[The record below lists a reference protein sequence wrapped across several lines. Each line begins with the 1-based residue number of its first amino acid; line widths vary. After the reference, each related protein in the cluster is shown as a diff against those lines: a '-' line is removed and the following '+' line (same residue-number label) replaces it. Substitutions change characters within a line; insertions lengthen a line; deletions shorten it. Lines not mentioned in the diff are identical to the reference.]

1 MKKLIQKE
9 KILLVEA
16 DTSSAREISG
26 LLRQQGYEIFTVNS
40 AEDALE
46 AALRP
51 GIDLIIIDIEQGPEN
66 PGGDEIARRILHKKE
81 LPIIFL
87 SDHTDRRT
95 LDKIKDI
102 KSYGYVDR
110 NSGEYV
116 LTESIRTALN
126 MFGGHQKFADK
137 NRAEYEILLSST
149 LEAVDSL
156 LVVIDRDYRIVLS
169 NWRNHEWV
177 PSDKRNSLPFC
188 YEVMKNRSAPC
199 PHCPIDKV
207 FSKKETVW
215 YEDQNPLDGSY
226 KEISAIPI
234 LNSQDEVQYML
245 ENVRD
250 VSERVQ
256 TELELKRTT
265 GEQSMLLE
273 MMDAQ
278 VWYLN
283 DAETYG
289 TANRAHVE
297 FLGLQKEDVEH
308 KKLTDFLE
316 GDVAKICIEGNRQV
330 FESRESV
337 KTTEWIPDVTGDN
350 RLIAITK
357 TPKVNEHGEVE
368 YVICVGTDITEMKRK
383 EEQLI
388 SLNKQK
394 DYLMREINHRVKN
407 NLMMVTS
414 LVHLKNT
421 ALGQEVDLSDVIHQI
436 DAIRIVHEK
445 LYRTEALN
453 SINIREYIQDL
464 LSTVFTLSAKP
475 IQIDIRIADMDLST
489 KIAVPLGLIV
499 NEIATNAIKH
509 GFDPGIE
516 NHFAASLIEDGKAG
530 EFVLVLSNT
539 GPSFPKEVNLAK
551 PKSLGLQLVQTLVK
565 EIGGT
570 MELHREPSPEFI
582 IRFPMKNS

>member
-1 MKKLIQKE
+1 MKKTAQPE

-16 DTSSAREISG
+16 DTSSAREVSD
-26 LLRQQGYEIFTVNS
+26 LLRQHGYAILSVDT

-51 GIDLIIIDIEQGPEN
+51 GIDLIIIDIEQGPGE
-66 PGGDEIARRILHKKE
+66 PGGDEIAGRILHKKE

-95 LDKIKDI
+95 LEKIRNI
-102 KSYGYVDR
+102 KHYGFVDR
-110 NSGEYV
+110 KSGEFV
-116 LTESIRTALN
+116 LMEAIRTALRLC
-126 MFGGHQKFADK
+126 GTQQKLHDK
-137 NRAEYEILLSST
+137 GLDEYALLLGST

-156 LVVIDRDYRIVLS
+156 LVVIDREYRIVLS
-169 NWRNHEWV
+169 NWKDHEWV
-177 PSDKRNSLPFC
+177 PSDKRKSLPFC

-199 PHCPIDKV
+199 PHCPINTV

-215 YEDQNPLDGSY
+215 YDDQNPLDGSF

-234 LNSQDEVQYML
+234 LNSQGEVQYML

-250 VSERVQ
+250 VSERVR
-256 TELELKRTT
+256 TELELKRKT

-273 MMDAQ
+273 TMDAQ

-308 KKLTDFLE
+308 KKLSDFLE
-316 GDVAKICIEGNRQV
+316 EDVAKICIEGNRHV
-330 FESRESV
+330 FESKESV
-337 KTTEWIPDVTGDN
+337 KTTEWIPDITGDN

-357 TPKVNEHGEVE
+357 TPKVNENGEVD

-388 SLNKQK
+388 SLNAQK
-394 DYLMREINHRVKN
+394 DYLMREIHHRVKN

-414 LVHLKNT
+414 LVHLKDT

-445 LYRTEALN
+445 LYKTEALN

-464 LSTVFTLSAKP
+464 LSTVFTLSSKP
-475 IQIDIRIADMDLST
+475 IRIDSRITDREMNT
-489 KIAVPLGLIV
+489 RIAVPLGLIV

-516 NHFAASLIEDGKAG
+516 NHFTVSLIEDSKSG

-539 GPSFPKEVNLAK
+539 GRAFPQEIDLRS
-551 PKSLGLQLVQTLVK
+551 PDTLGLRLVKTLVRQ
-565 EIGGT
+565 IGGT
-570 MELHREPSPEFI
+570 IKLQRAPHPEFT
-582 IRFPMKNS
+582 IRFPMKEA